1 MARGI
6 FLSFF
11 ILLSSVQ
18 VWAAKPVTQTSSVAS
33 AENVT
38 FKLQR
43 SLLDAEEKLGDLESW
58 QTKLFKEE
66 VVPQS
71 QKFVRDFRQ
80 SSSGLRVEIDY
91 ESIRNYLRFYG
102 PKVFPGTRKNE
113 KPSIF
118 IIIQPEADCPKCTA
132 AVAPVTK
139 LIKERMERRALIP
152 SWASADFS
160 PEVVPQLIAEGKKQ
174 IALLVELKKAMTE
187 DEDTAHADELRFTAK
202 TTLWAKDLEKQVGQ
216 LEIFDTGSFEKSV
229 SELLIDL
236 FTELG
241 TQIKKAPTRQV
252 VDSDLPT
259 YSLEV
264 TGIQSFSH
272 YVRIKKRI
280 ADFISESNGGFPATV
295 EEQKVGRGRVVF
307 KVITAK
313 SLEQVKSF
321 FSRLSDDMRSPG
333 TGEPVVHLDI
343 HP

>member
-1 MARGI
+1 MVRSI
-6 FLSFF
+6 FLCFL
-11 ILLSSVQ
+11 ILFGFQ
-18 VWAAKPVTQTSSVAS
+18 AWAAQSAAQTSSAAS
-33 AENVT
+33 AENVA

-43 SLLDAEEKLGDLESW
+43 SLLDAEEKLGDLEPW

-66 VVPQS
+66 VVQQS

-102 PKVFPGTRKNE
+102 PKVFPGAKKRE

-118 IIIQPEADCPKCTA
+118 IILQPDANCSKCSA

-139 LIKERMERRALIP
+139 LIKERMDRRALTL
-152 SWASADFS
+152 SWASPDFS
-160 PEVVPQLIAEGKKQ
+160 PELVPQLIAEGKKQ
-174 IALLVELKKAMTE
+174 IALWIELKKAVTE

-202 TTLWAKDLEKQVGQ
+202 TTLWVKDLDKQVGQ

-229 SELLIDL
+229 SELLVDL

-241 TQIKKAPTRQV
+241 AQIKKAPTKQV

-264 TGIQSFSH
+264 TGIQGFSH
-272 YVRIKKRI
+272 YVRVKKRLI
-280 ADFISESNGGFPATV
+280 DFVAQSNGGFPATI
-295 EEQKVGRGRVVF
+295 EEQKIGRGRVVF
-307 KVITAK
+307 KIMTK
-313 SLEQVKSF
+313 KPLEQVKNF
-321 FSRLSDDMRSPG
+321 FSRLSDELRSPG
-333 TGEPVVHLDI
+333 TGEPVIHLEI
-343 HP
+343 QP